1 MPGDVVCRLA
11 ESAAA
16 GSESAIPLNSHL
28 TDFPLI
34 YCRNSVLPVV
44 SQYF

>member
-28 TDFPLI
+28 VDFSTDLL
-34 YCRNSVLPVV
+34 S
-44 SQYF
+44 